1 MFLATFWFSLMNL
14 FVKLLQHLPTFEL
27 VFFRCAIATVISFV
41 LICRKGMDWWGSNR
55 LLLVLRGIF
64 GTTALFTFFYTLQKM
79 PMGTAVTLQ
88 YTSPVFTALFAVFL
102 LRERVHPLQWL
113 FFIVSMSGVFL
124 VRGVDSEISWFLI
137 ATGLFSAIFSALAYN
152 MVRTLSGKEHPLVVV
167 LHFQLLGA
175 LAGGAVSIFQ
185 WEMPVPGDWPGLILI
200 GVFTQLGQ
208 YCLTRSL
215 QSERVATVSI
225 INYSG
230 IGYALLFGWLFF
242 GETYAPV
249 QMAGMVLVIAG
260 MVMNLLF
267 TSRSHGTA

>member
-1 MFLATFWFSLMNL
+1 MFLATFWFALMNL

-27 VFFRCAIATVISFV
+27 VFFRCAIASVISFA
-41 LICRKGMDWWGSNR
+41 LIFRKGIDWWGSNR
-55 LLLVLRGIF
+55 LLLVLRGVF
-64 GTTALFTFFYTLQKM
+64 GTIALFTFFYTLQKM
-79 PMGTAVTLQ
+79 PLGTAVTLQ

-113 FFIVSMSGVFL
+113 FFIISMTGVLL
-124 VRGVDSEISWFLI
+124 VRGMDTGVSWSLI
-137 ATGLFSAIFSALAYN
+137 AAGVGSAIFSALAYN
-152 MVRTLSGKEHPLVVV
+152 MVRSLGGREHPLVVV

-175 LAGGAVSIFQ
+175 IAGGAVSAFH
-185 WEMPVPGDWPGLILI
+185 WEMPGLTDWPGLLLI

-215 QSERVATVSI
+215 QDERVATVSI

-242 GETYAPV
+242 GETYA
-249 QMAGMVLVIAG
+249 AGQLLGMGLVISG

-267 TSRSHGTA
+267 TAHRKKAA